1 MIHKLQ
7 GSINYYNTQQ
17 ELEGLIT
24 WCMIE
29 VVGGEGGGGSRG
41 EGGGGSKCVY
51 GRGELNLKCLVG
63 SMDFTFWLFSCA
75 CLDALCH
82 LQACLALQTYTQ
94 SYTKAARAAH
104 AKWSLRWHLQ
114 RSSRILAQF
123 QCCLVIPAM
132 WWAGYSHSVRLWQ
145 SCVLKP
151 CGELVT
157 VILLDCGSLVYS
169 GHVVSCQLVSHSVRR
184 WQSCVTQA
192 MWWAGHSHSVRPWQ
206 SCVTPARW

>member
-29 VVGGEGGGGSRG
+29 VVGGEGGGGAG
-41 EGGGGSKCVY
+41 ERVWGVSVCMGGGSWIWNVW
-51 GRGELNLKCLVG
+51 LAAWTLH
-63 SMDFTFWLFSCA
+63 SDFSVV
-75 CLDALCH
+75 
-82 LQACLALQTYTQ
+82 
-94 SYTKAARAAH
+94 H
-104 AKWSLRWHLQ
+104 AWMPFVIYKHVLHCRHIP
-114 RSSRILAQF
+114 SRIRRQPEQHMPSGLWGDICRGHQGSSLSFSAAWSF
-123 QCCLVIPAM
+123 Q
-132 WWAGYSHSVRLWQ
+132 
-145 SCVLKP
+145 P